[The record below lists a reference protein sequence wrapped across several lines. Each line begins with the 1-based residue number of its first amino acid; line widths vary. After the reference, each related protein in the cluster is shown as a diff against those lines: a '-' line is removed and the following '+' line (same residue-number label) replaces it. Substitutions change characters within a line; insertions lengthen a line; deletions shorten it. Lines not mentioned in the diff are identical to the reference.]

1 LPGYVRF
8 RALDQGLNTGMLGKV
23 LTRKG
28 CAFLAGAAFWGL
40 SPALAAPAQELSLAD
55 INSLSIEQLA
65 NVEITS
71 VSKSAQP
78 LSDAAASVYVISHDD
93 IIRSGAT
100 TLPEIL
106 RLAPN
111 LQVAQISADS
121 YAITA
126 RGFNGNAADKLLVL
140 IDGRSVYTPLFG
152 GVLWDE
158 KDVLPE
164 DIERI
169 EVISG
174 PGATLWG
181 ANAVNGVINIITK
194 KAADTQGGVLDV
206 GGGNREA
213 RGSLQYGGTL
223 SDDLDYRVYGETS
236 SLAHDR
242 VSTGANAEDGMDK
255 TQGGFRLDWTPGAD
269 TLTLQGDIYDGAEN
283 ATPSLNTNIY
293 GGNIQASWQHTL
305 EDGSSLQVLSYYDAT
320 RRFAGAA
327 GGYAFNTYDL
337 EVQHDFS
344 LNAANDIVWG
354 VGGRIYQDLFKMNG
368 AVQFLPPSRTTN
380 LADIFAQDTISLT
393 SSVKLVAG
401 IKLEA
406 DPFSGLEPLPNLRLS
421 WKVNDKTLLWAAASR
436 AVRAPTRFDV
446 DLQDALA
453 PGIVNLTGDRNFE
466 PETVTAYEIGAKMQ
480 PTSAT
485 AFSVSAF
492 YNVYDN
498 LRSVEIVQEATLP
511 FLWTWGNLMKA
522 DGYGV
527 EAWASYGATDWWR
540 LKASLLL
547 QHQDRSFKPLSSGLG
562 GVSSAGDDPN
572 HQVGLQSSMD
582 LSDAIT
588 WDADVRWVG
597 MLPDPKVPEYV
608 ELNTRLGWRV
618 SDTLEIAVSGF
629 NLLHAH
635 HLEYE
640 QAGATTGDEVD
651 RSVFVE
657 TRLHF

>member
-1 LPGYVRF
+1 MRC
-8 RALDQGLNTGMLGKV
+8 KV
-23 LTRKG
+23 LTLK
-28 CAFLAGAAFWGL
+28 AFLAASLLSCAA
-40 SPALAAPAQELSLAD
+40 PALAAPAQELSLAD

-65 NVEITS
+65 NVEVTT
-71 VSKSAQP
+71 VSKNAQP

-93 IIRSGAT
+93 IVRSGAI

-126 RGFNGNAADKLLVL
+126 RGFNGNAADKLLVM
-140 IDGRSVYTPLFG
+140 IDGRSIYTPLFG

-158 KDVLPE
+158 KDVLPQ

-181 ANAVNGVINIITK
+181 ANAVNGVINIITR

-206 GGGNREA
+206 GAGNREA
-213 RGSLQYGGTL
+213 RASLQYGGAL
-223 SDDLDYRVYGETS
+223 GDDLNYRVYGETS
-236 SLAHDR
+236 SLAHDK

-255 TQGGFRLDWTPGAD
+255 SQGGFRLDWTPGAD

-305 EDGSSLQVLSYYDAT
+305 DDGSSLQLLSYYDAT
-320 RRFAGAA
+320 RRFAGAQ

-337 EVQHDFS
+337 EVQHRFS
-344 LNAANDIVWG
+344 LDAANDIVWG
-354 VGGRIYQDLFKMNG
+354 VGGRIYQDVFKLNG
-368 AVQFLPPSRTTN
+368 GGKFLPPSRTTN

-393 SSVKLVAG
+393 PSVTLVAG

-406 DPFSGLEPLPNLRLS
+406 DPFSDLEPLPNLRLS

-446 DLQDALA
+446 DLKDALA
-453 PGIVNLTGDRNFE
+453 PGIVNLTGDRNFQ
-466 PETVTAYEIGAKMQ
+466 PETVTAYEIGTKMQ
-480 PTSAT
+480 PTAST

-492 YNVYDN
+492 YNVYDD
-498 LRSVEIVQEATLP
+498 LRSVEVVQETSLP
-511 FLWTWGNLMKA
+511 FLWSWGNLMKA

-527 EAWASYGATDWWR
+527 EAWGSYGPTDWWR
-540 LKASLLL
+540 LKAGLLI
-547 QHQDRSFKPLSSGLG
+547 QHQDRSFRPQSSGLG

-572 HQVGLQSSMD
+572 HQVTLQSSMD
-582 LSDAIT
+582 LGDAVT
-588 WDADVRWVG
+588 WTADLRWVG

-608 ELNTRLGWRV
+608 ELNTRLAWQV
-618 SDTLEIAVSGF
+618 NETLEIAVSGF
-629 NLLHAH
+629 NLLHDH